1 MNLNILLGELFSF
14 IAAFFLALSTFRTKK
29 NKMLIF
35 QLADSIFNAI
45 SNLFLNS
52 FSGFVVNIF
61 TSIRNYLSIKE
72 KFNKR
77 ELFFYVILILII
89 GIKVNNKGIVGI
101 LPIIASVEYSLFMHK
116 SKSSQIMRIALL
128 INLSLWLIYDFFI
141 KSYPMFIMDLVI
153 ILITVINIIRFHNK
167 EKASI

>member
-1 MNLNILLGELFSF
+1 MSLNILLGELFSF
-14 IAAFFLALSTFRTKK
+14 IAAFFLALSTFKTKK

-77 ELFFYVILILII
+77 ELFF
-89 GIKVNNKGIVGI
+89 
-101 LPIIASVEYSLFMHK
+101 
-116 SKSSQIMRIALL
+116 
-128 INLSLWLIYDFFI
+128 
-141 KSYPMFIMDLVI
+141 
-153 ILITVINIIRFHNK
+153 T
-167 EKASI
+167 